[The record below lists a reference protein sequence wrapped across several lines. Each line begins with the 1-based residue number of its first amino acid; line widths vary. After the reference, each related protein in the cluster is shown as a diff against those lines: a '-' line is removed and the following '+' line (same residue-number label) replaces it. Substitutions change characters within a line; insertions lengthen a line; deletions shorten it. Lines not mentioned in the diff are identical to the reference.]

1 MKNFNIDQ
9 FISSV
14 PVLRLFGKN
23 LALNA
28 GIAFVIQ
35 DFLIPLYSGYILNIV
50 FATREPD
57 KFSLSKLSDLI
68 TFGASPR
75 ASINLVL
82 ASKAKAFIDG
92 RGYVIP
98 EDVKYVAK
106 DILRHRI
113 LLSYEAEAEE
123 ISSEDIIDQLLQEI
137 PVP

>member
-50 FATREPD
+50 IGLAVFGITGITYWYYIFKSKKKNFAH
-57 KFSLSKLSDLI
+57 FSFQLSI
-68 TFGASPR
+68 
-75 ASINLVL
+75 VC
-82 ASKAKAFIDG
+82 
-92 RGYVIP
+92 VI
-98 EDVKYVAK
+98 
-106 DILRHRI
+106 L
-113 LLSYEAEAEE
+113 
-123 ISSEDIIDQLLQEI
+123 
-137 PVP
+137 